1 MQEES
6 SHLLLTTSVST
17 RRFVTAPPEEP
28 PACEPL
34 LAAYVHRCAVPI
46 CLMCTSGAPR
56 PDPAPSCIP
65 SEASSFSK
73 SAAGCAEMSNET
85 P

>member
-1 MQEES
+1 VNEIA
-6 SHLLLTTSVST
+6 TCTIART
-17 RRFVTAPPEEP
+17 CDRGRRCGQAS
-28 PACEPL
+28 AL
-34 LAAYVHRCAVPI
+34 LAEYVHRCAVPI